1 MMITNLEAV
10 KFSNEQVR
18 PISEKMRNLYY
29 ECKSMESDWYNGV
42 NAMIPNDE
50 AEILED
56 NRPSDSDLSGADIT
70 NMAVQVAGY
79 IAMIEQTGV
88 LNIIAKPCVRAFKA
102 Q

>member
-1 MMITNLEAV
+1 MITNLEAV

-42 NAMIPNDE
+42 NTMIPNDD

-56 NRPSDSDLSGADIT
+56 NRPSDSDLSGVDII

-88 LNIIAKPCVRAFKA
+88 LNIIAKPCVRAMKA
-102 Q
+102 L